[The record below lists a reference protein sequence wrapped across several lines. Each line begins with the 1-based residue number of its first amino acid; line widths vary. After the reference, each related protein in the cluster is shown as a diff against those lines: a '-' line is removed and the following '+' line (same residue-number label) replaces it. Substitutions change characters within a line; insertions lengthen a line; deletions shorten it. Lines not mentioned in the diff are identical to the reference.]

1 MMKTYD
7 AIILGG
13 GLGGLC
19 CGAILSREGLSV
31 CILEQ
36 QNTIGGCLQS
46 FRREG
51 FSFDTGMHYVGSLS
65 EGQTL
70 NIYFKYFG
78 ILDKIKTRQLD
89 KTGFDV
95 INYCGKE
102 YRHAIGYENFIDTLS
117 SEFPE
122 ERSNIREYCNLLKSV
137 GGLISPEVMSR
148 GVLSAGGMEY
158 MADSIYSKIDTLI
171 NSPVLKNVI
180 AGSIPLY
187 GYDRD
192 KSSVYEHCMINNS
205 NIESSY
211 RFVDDTQHVADAFV
225 DVIRRNG
232 GEVFNKSKV
241 TGLYLKNSS
250 IDTVEVNN
258 GECRMSGKYIIS
270 SLHPS
275 VTLSLLRDNT
285 VIRKAFFSRI
295 NSLENS
301 FGLFTTYLLLKP
313 GTFKYINSNYY
324 FYNTDDVWSREAEY
338 KKCNIPVILMS
349 SQVRSNDEYSS
360 VMTLMMPM
368 NYSEV
373 SKWSNMQVGRRGAEY
388 EDFKSRYSQAMI
400 DFTSQFVPELKSC
413 IKSVYV
419 TTPLTYQDYNSTPGG
434 SAYGIIKDFHSP
446 MINHLSPRTKI
457 DNLFFTGQNIN
468 VHGCLGV
475 SVSSA
480 VTCAEIL
487 GTEYLAKKIANQ

>member
-1 MMKTYD
+1 MKTYD
-7 AIILGG
+7 VIILGG

-19 CGAILSREGLSV
+19 CGAILSREGLGV
-31 CILEQ
+31 CVLEQ
-36 QNTIGGCLQS
+36 QNNIGGCLQS

-51 FSFDTGMHYVGSLS
+51 FTLDTGMHYVGSLS

-70 NIYFKYFG
+70 NKYFKYFG
-78 ILDKIKTRQLD
+78 ILDKIKFRQLD
-89 KTGFDV
+89 KSGFDI
-95 INYCGKE
+95 INYCGRE

-117 SEFPE
+117 AEFPE
-122 ERSNIREYCNLLKSV
+122 ERNNIKEYCNLLRSV

-158 MADSIYSKIDTLI
+158 MADSIYSKIETLI
-171 NSPVLKNVI
+171 KSPVLRNVI

-205 NIESSY
+205 NIEGAY

-225 DVIRRNG
+225 EVIRKNG
-232 GEVFNKSKV
+232 GDVFNKSKV
-241 TGLYLKNSS
+241 TGIYLRNSS
-250 IDTVEVNN
+250 VDTVEVN
-258 GECRMSGKYIIS
+258 GEYRVSSKYIIS

-285 VIRKAFFSRI
+285 VIRKAFFSRV

-313 GTFKYINSNYY
+313 RTLKYINSNYY
-324 FYNTDDVWSREAEY
+324 FYNTNDVWNRKSEY
-338 KKCNIPVILMS
+338 KLCNIPVILMS
-349 SQVRSNDEYSS
+349 SQVKSDDEYSS
-360 VMTLMMPM
+360 VVTLMMPM
-368 NYSEV
+368 DYSEV

-388 EDFKSRYSQAMI
+388 EDFKSRYSHAMI

-413 IKSVYV
+413 IKSVY
-419 TTPLTYQDYNSTPGG
+419 TATPLTYHDYNSIPNG
-434 SAYGIIKDFHSP
+434 SAYGIIKDFHNP